1 MARWRLRAEA
11 QPFGIL
17 VVGSESILLS
27 SPPQACSPSDLSPDK
42 PPSATRARAPL
53 PPHPSWL
60 SLAGSLFPCYVLLL
74 QVCLSHTHTLIF
86 LFVCLFVFV
95 FVFSSSSFPGA
106 FTLSSTSLQSVCTH
120 VGHLRGSR
128 LHCPGRSCTP
138 TPLSGSLTHTHTHP
152 FCPWPQQ
159 LLPSS

>member
-86 LFVCLFVFV
+86 CLFVCLCLFL
-95 FVFSSSSFPGA
+95 SFPVPPSQVPS
-106 FTLSSTSLQSVCTH
+106 LSLQLPFSQSVPMWGTLG
-120 VGHLRGSR
+120 VAVSIV
-128 LHCPGRSCTP
+128 PADP
-138 TPLSGSLTHTHTHP
+138 APPLLSPEVSHTHTHP

-159 LLPSS
+159 LLPPS